1 VTSHLSEPAVSESH
15 GDRSPP
21 AKLPP
26 ATAGRSHRIL
36 ILTGAIV
43 ASCAAVVLAQHY
55 KRPEPIPAE
64 GLPGFTSG
72 SDWVKL
78 AADAP
83 QWSVLKIQ
91 KAAAGQ
97 PGWSDAIPARITF
110 DETKTSRLGS
120 PLAGRITSVNVERGQ
135 HVKTGMALFSVASP
149 SLADLRADLQK
160 AEVQRNAAKINLDRT
175 QALVDSQSLPGK
187 ELVAAHQQMSEAELA
202 VAAAQ
207 QKLASLRVSAAS
219 DASFTVT
226 APRDGVVVEKNLS
239 IGQEVDTT
247 NGTLI
252 AIADLSRVWVVADL
266 FEGDG
271 TSVKAGDQAKVFLG
285 DRSASIIDLGAVDGT
300 VDQVSA
306 IVDPERH
313 TIPVRVTLAN
323 PEGALRPNAHVQL
336 RFLDPRPIKVELPAE
351 AVLSDGATSYVYVK
365 DGALIKKRTVTPG
378 PMREGKATVIAGLE
392 PDTQVVT
399 RGAILLD
406 NQIQLDN

>member
-1 VTSHLSEPAVSESH
+1 MPAPLAGVTSQPSV
-15 GDRSPP
+15 P
-21 AKLPP
+21 AK
-26 ATAGRSHRIL
+26 RSHRML
-36 ILTGAIV
+36 ILAGAI
-43 ASCAAVVLAQHY
+43 ATSCVSVVLARHY
-55 KRPEPIPAE
+55 HRPEPTPAE

-78 AADAP
+78 GADAP

-91 KAAAGQ
+91 KAEAGQ

-110 DETKTSRLGS
+110 DETQTSRLGS
-120 PLAGRITSVNVERGQ
+120 PLAGRITRVNVERGER
-135 HVKTGMALFSVASP
+135 VKTGMPLFSVASP
-149 SLADLRADLQK
+149 TLADLRTDLQK
-160 AEVQRNAAKINLDRT
+160 AQVQRTAAKINLDRT
-175 QALVDSQSLPGK
+175 QALVESQSLPGK
-187 ELVAAHQQMSEAELA
+187 ELVNAQQQMSEAELA
-202 VAAAQ
+202 VSAAQ
-207 QKLASLRVSAAS
+207 QKLASLRVSASS
-219 DASFTVT
+219 DASFTVS
-226 APRDGVVVEKNLS
+226 ASRDGVVVEKNLTV
-239 IGQEVDTT
+239 GQEVDTS

-271 TSVKAGDQAKVFLG
+271 ATVKAGDQAKVMVG
-285 DRSASIIDLGAVDGT
+285 DSSIDAALDGT

-306 IVDPERH
+306 VVDPDRH

-336 RFLDPRPIKVELPAE
+336 RFLDPRPVKVELPAE
-351 AVLSDGATSYVYVK
+351 AVLSDGAHSYVYIQ
-365 DGALIKKRTVTPG
+365 DGALIKKHIVTPG

-392 PDTQVVT
+392 PGVPVVT